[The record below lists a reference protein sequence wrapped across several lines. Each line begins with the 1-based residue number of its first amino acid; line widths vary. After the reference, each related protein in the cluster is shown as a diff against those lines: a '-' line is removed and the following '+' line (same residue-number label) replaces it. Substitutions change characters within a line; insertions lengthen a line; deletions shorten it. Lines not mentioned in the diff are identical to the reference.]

1 MSEPEAL
8 LRLQDIDVQLM
19 RLRTTLAKMPQ
30 QIKLFAIAR
39 ADHKLAT
46 QLTLICGQRKDAQM
60 ELEDNERRHQEVI
73 TKTKAVQAEALER
86 QQGFRETRDLEA
98 HLSALAKQQEKLEHS
113 YMEQAVELEKIEKAE
128 KNAQELRR
136 RLQVEKKA
144 QQTSFEQASTD
155 LRAEVRK
162 LETERA
168 GVAAEITPEVMDRY
182 KKASKRFGGLAVES
196 LKGNVPSICCVKLQP
211 ADFGDLKREPE
222 ITECPYCHRILVT
235 REALS

>member
-60 ELEDNERRHQEVI
+60 ELEDNERRHQEVV

-113 YMEQAVELEKIEKAE
+113 YMEQAAELEKIEKAE

-168 GVAAEITPEVMDRY
+168 GCRDHPRGHGPLQEGQQ
-182 KKASKRFGGLAVES
+182 RFGGLAVES

-211 ADFGDLKREPE
+211 ADFAHPAR
-222 ITECPYCHRILVT
+222 
-235 REALS
+235 A